1 MHIHKK
7 FEVNWTKIKGSCQSY
22 TKAAPQQSWSD
33 LTLGMFLF
41 LFNLSFYFCTA
52 ITDATW
58 DERIFVKMIK
68 CTSELGHHAESMIL
82 CQFQSEP
89 DYVTAF
95 KSLEERNAF
104 DGMDALYQYLWDVT
118 ILEYAVSMHN
128 KKVSFHIFFF
138 PRWIK

>member
-1 MHIHKK
+1 MVLYMHKK
-7 FEVNWTKIKGSCQSY
+7 FEVNHTKIKGSCQSY

-33 LTLGMFLF
+33 LTLGMFFLY

-118 ILEYAVSMHN
+118 ILKYTVSKHN
-128 KKVSFHIFFF
+128 KKGKLSRKKK
-138 PRWIK
+138 P